1 MRGEFAFSAS
11 YKAAIDEAVS
21 CGLATQ
27 EDKLAWYDGIIGY
40 ALTGIEP
47 KFGGVCAVLWNMAK
61 VSIDKS
67 NAEDDMAAIEEEKA
81 AARSERGRRMA
92 NARWQNEE
100 KQSNT
105 AQHDAHSMMHTASCT
120 QHNAC
125 SIMHTASCT
134 QHDAHSMMHAASE
147 KKKEKEKESPNVSLS
162 PTPPITSLPI
172 EKEIKK
178 EKEGIYVPRENF
190 LCSSDAEHP
199 STPSPRK
206 ELSKEFLSEVV
217 DMWNSTCV
225 PHMPRLIDIKG
236 TRRDKLRLRLMEL
249 GGEKEETDWLAWLR
263 ELFDKC
269 AHTPFLWGKNGRG
282 WRCDFGW
289 LVANDLNWRKVMEGK
304 YDGSAPKGYDTG
316 VILTD
321 NDIHK
326 FDNEE
331 AKWK

>member
-21 CGLATQ
+21 RGLATQ
-27 EDKLAWYDGIIGY
+27 EDKLAWYDGIVGY
-40 ALTGIEP
+40 ALTGAEP

-61 VSIDKS
+61 ASIDKS
-67 NAEDDMAAIEEEKA
+67 NAEDDKA
-81 AARSERGRRMA
+81 AVRSERGRRVA
-92 NARWQNEE
+92 NARWQNE
-100 KQSNT
+100 KQSDIAQSDI
-105 AQHDAHSMMHTASCT
+105 AQHDAQCIMRDASCT
-120 QHNAC
+120 LHNAHC
-125 SIMHTASCT
+125 I
-134 QHDAHSMMHAASE
+134 MHAASE
-147 KKKEKEKESPNVSLS
+147 KKKETEKESPNVSLS

-178 EKEGIYVPRENF
+178 EKEGIYVPREDF
-190 LCSSDAEHP
+190 SCSSKAEHP
-199 STPSPRK
+199 STPSPKK

-249 GGEKEETDWLAWLR
+249 GAEKKETDWLAWLR

-269 AHTPFLWGKNGRG
+269 ARTPFLWGKNDRG

-321 NDIHK
+321 NNIHK

>member
-27 EDKLAWYDGIIGY
+27 EDRLAWYDGIIGY
-40 ALTGIEP
+40 ALTGTEP

-105 AQHDAHSMMHTASCT
+105 AQHDAHS
-120 QHNAC
+120 
-125 SIMHTASCT
+125 IMHTASCT
-134 QHDAHSMMHAASE
+134 QHDAQSMMHAASE

-162 PTPPITSLPI
+162 PTPSITSLPI

-190 LCSSDAEHP
+190 SCSSDAEHP
-199 STPSPRK
+199 STSSSRK

-217 DMWNSTCV
+217 DIWNSTCV

-249 GGEKEETDWLAWLR
+249 GSEKEETDWLAWLR

-269 AHTPFLWGKNGRG
+269 ARTPFLWGKNGRG